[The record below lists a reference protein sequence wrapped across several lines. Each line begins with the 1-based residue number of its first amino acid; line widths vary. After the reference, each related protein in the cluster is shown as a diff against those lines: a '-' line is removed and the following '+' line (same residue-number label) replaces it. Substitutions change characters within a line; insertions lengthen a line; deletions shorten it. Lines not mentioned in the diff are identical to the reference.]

1 MTQRG
6 GPPNAAASTVIGE
19 QVPALAAT
27 EALKD
32 IEAQTLRLTSQH
44 AAAVKQAETAAQSH
58 GRVAKRNDARVRA
71 VARQRLAGQPTTA
84 ARWSELE
91 RQVGRELEL
100 ARRLVLAQERV
111 KLLAMEL
118 EDAQLMV
125 EFRAQNLA
133 QLVNRA
139 PVLAQQR
146 TQQAERARPP
156 IVRVVAFL
164 RLV

>member
-100 ARRLVLAQERV
+100 ARRLVLAQERSNCWPWS
-111 KLLAMEL
+111 L
-118 EDAQLMV
+118 
-125 EFRAQNLA
+125 
-133 QLVNRA
+133 
-139 PVLAQQR
+139 R
-146 TQQAERARPP
+146 TRS
-156 IVRVVAFL
+156 
-164 RLV
+164 